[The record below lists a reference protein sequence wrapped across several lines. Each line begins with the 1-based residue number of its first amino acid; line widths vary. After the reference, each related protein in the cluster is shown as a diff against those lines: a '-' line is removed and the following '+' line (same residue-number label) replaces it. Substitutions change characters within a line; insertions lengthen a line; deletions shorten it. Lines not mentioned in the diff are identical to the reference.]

1 MASIQSLGVGSGLL
15 TSQLVE
21 DIINS
26 ERKATDLRLAT
37 RKATVEAK
45 ISSYAAI
52 RSVVSTVSAAAA
64 ALSSS
69 NSLLVNTT
77 ASSAPTSITA
87 TASATA
93 ETGLH
98 TVDITTLA
106 RKQTLA
112 SKRYDGIESVVG
124 DGVLNI
130 RFGTTALDVG
140 GDYESFTENTDRAA
154 ISITIPPDRKTL
166 AGIRDAINESGR
178 GITASIVQDGQG
190 HVLVLAADSAGG
202 DNSMEISV
210 TEGVTPG
217 LAALSYKVGA
227 ATPGTHLTQ
236 TVAGQDAL
244 LTVDGVPISR
254 QTNVIS
260 DVIPGVT
267 FNLLSAT
274 SSTASIS
281 IARDDT
287 EINKRVQSFVEGFNS
302 LKGVIDELTRFDE
315 KEKTGSLLIGDS
327 TLRGLRTQMRR
338 LLGGGI
344 SGLDSTSVRALV
356 DIGIRT
362 DQDAGFALTFNAS
375 KFASVLS
382 SNPLGVRDLLTDSSK
397 TDDAQIKVTSFQRS
411 TAAGNYAV
419 NLSQLASHG
428 LLSGTATASL
438 ANPVT
443 IDADSDDLTL
453 KIDGITAAV
462 KLTQGVYATGT
473 ALASELQKQ
482 INSIPALKNVGLGV
496 TVSHDTGTNRLTI
509 TSNTFGSSSTVAITT
524 VDTDTVA
531 KFGLEVA
538 DGLATRGVDTAG
550 TINGI
555 NGSGSGQFLSV
566 PLGPV
571 PATSALYRGTAITGL
586 DAPPLVLD
594 SSNNQFTI
602 NVDGT
607 SSGNITLAEGSY
619 ASAQALVAEIQARID
634 ADVALGATGAAVSV
648 AFNTAT
654 STLEITS
661 LTKGAKSKVDVVS
674 VGAGVPTSLGIAVGI
689 GTPGK
694 SASSVA
700 DQAGGLQIQ
709 VLGGALGTRGD
720 VSLIRGVMS
729 QFNRY
734 LGEALSFTGTLQNR
748 VSTLQSELGEIEE
761 EGKKFGTRMELL
773 ENRLRTQFAAADAL
787 ISKLNSTSSFL
798 DSQLKSLPGYT
809 AKE

>member
-21 DIINS
+21 DIINA
-26 ERKATDLRLAT
+26 ERKSTDLRLET

-52 RSVVSTVSAAAA
+52 RSAVSTVSTAVA

-77 ASSAPTSITA
+77 ASSVPTSVTA

-93 ETGLH
+93 ETGVH
-98 TVDITTLA
+98 TIDIASLA
-106 RKQTLA
+106 RRQTLA
-112 SKRYDGIESVVG
+112 SKRFDGIESVVG

-130 RFGTTALDVG
+130 RFGTTTLDVG
-140 GDYESFTENTDRAA
+140 GDYQSFAENTDRAA

-166 AGIRDAINESGR
+166 AGVRDAINESGR

-190 HVLVLAADSAGG
+190 HVLVLAADSAGV

-210 TEGVTPG
+210 TEGVTAG
-217 LAALSYKVGA
+217 LAALSYKFGV
-227 ATPGTHLTQ
+227 ATAGTNLTQ
-236 TVAGQDAL
+236 TVVGQDAV
-244 LTVDGVPISR
+244 LTVDGIPISR
-254 QTNVIS
+254 QTNVIA

-281 IARDDT
+281 IARDDS
-287 EINKRVQSFVEGFNS
+287 EINKRVQSFVEGFNG
-302 LKGVIDELTRFDE
+302 LKGVVDELTRFDE

-362 DQDAGFALTFNAS
+362 DQNAGFALTFNAS

-382 SNPLGVRDLLTDSSK
+382 SNPTGVRDLLTDSTK
-397 TDDAQIKVTSFQRS
+397 TNDAQIKVTSFQRS
-411 TAAGNYAV
+411 TVAGNYAV
-419 NLSQLASHG
+419 NINQLASHG
-428 LLSGTATASL
+428 LLTGTATAGL
-438 ANPVT
+438 ASPVT
-443 IDADSDDLTL
+443 IDADSDDLSF

-462 KLTQGVYATGT
+462 QLTQGVYTSGT
-473 ALASELQKQ
+473 TLASEVQKQ
-482 INSIPALKNVGLGV
+482 INSIPALKKVGLGV
-496 TVSHDTGTNRLTI
+496 TVNHDTATNRLMI
-509 TSNTFGSSSTVAITT
+509 TSNTFGRSSQVAITA

-531 KFGLEVA
+531 KFGLDLA
-538 DGLATRGVDTAG
+538 DGVATRGVDTAG

-571 PATSALYRGTAITGL
+571 PASAGLFRGSAMTGL
-586 DAPPLVLD
+586 NTPPLVLD

-619 ASAQALVAEIQARID
+619 ASAQALVAEIQAKID
-634 ADVALGATGAAVSV
+634 ADVALGA
-648 AFNTAT
+648 
-654 STLEITS
+654 
-661 LTKGAKSKVDVVS
+661 KSKVDVVA
-674 VGAGVPTSLGIAVGI
+674 VGAGVPATLGLSVGI
-689 GTPGK
+689 GTAGK
-694 SASSVA
+694 SASTVA

-709 VLGGALGTRGD
+709 VLGGALGARGE
-720 VSLIRGVMS
+720 VSLVRGVMS

-761 EGKKFGTRMELL
+761 EGKEFESRMELL
-773 ENRLRTQFAAADAL
+773 ENRLRTQFASADAL

-809 AKE
+809 TKA